1 MSLSVLSLF
10 STMFWPVSHQVET
23 NNWLKHN
30 RSKISFNLGYLVVC
44 TSSEELIKV
53 RKGTS
58 PAELG

>member
-1 MSLSVLSLF
+1 
-10 STMFWPVSHQVET
+10 MFWPESHQVET